1 MLSEMLRSLMKVD
14 WDLSIKELI
23 TQLSRVARI
32 LLIILTRVFMR
43 LIEQKSPISDA
54 QPFLGMRMIFAQ
66 LIYSRFYFPSEKSK
80 QSWAQSTWMVSQCFE
95 KSRVGSH
102 WDMALYSLWGQ
113 KLLFWSP
120 LKKMGFLKNEGL
132 SGRMKVIRESHPN
145 VVVTLNPN
153 STKRMWAMWLWLRHP
168 FATTWKYLVL
178 ASPSHSQLV
187 RALCR

>member
-1 MLSEMLRSLMKVD
+1 MRAPATRMNNKGYSRSPSWRPHGYRTQPNGEPLMRMFAFEVLTMFLIQKIQFLPKSLATRMSQMNSQSTISKALAKSTLQMWPFKLCFQILKISSSVATMLSEMLRSLMKVD

-80 QSWAQSTWMVSQCFE
+80 QSWAQST
-95 KSRVGSH
+95 
-102 WDMALYSLWGQ
+102 
-113 KLLFWSP
+113 
-120 LKKMGFLKNEGL
+120 
-132 SGRMKVIRESHPN
+132 
-145 VVVTLNPN
+145 
-153 STKRMWAMWLWLRHP
+153 
-168 FATTWKYLVL
+168 
-178 ASPSHSQLV
+178 
-187 RALCR
+187 